1 MTIIGTSHIA
11 RQSLQE
17 VRKAIEEQMPNLIAL
32 ELDKQRYVALQNRK
46 SSDKIPLYAIKR
58 VGFKGFVFAL
68 IASWASKKLGQHVG
82 VMPGSEML
90 QAMKL
95 AQKHKIPVALIDQNI
110 EVTLRNFSQSLSWK
124 ERWNFVVD
132 LFRGIILRKKE
143 ITFDLRKVPEEK
155 IIRKMMDIVKQ
166 RYPNIFRVLVTER
179 NEYMAKRLS
188 VLMQQHPDKK
198 ILAVVGA
205 GHAEDILAL
214 LKQEKHKGG
223 ISYSFS
229 FGALL
234 KSYFFSLAVF

>member
-1 MTIIGTSHIA
+1 MQYKNVTIIGTSHIA

-110 EVTLRNFSQSLSWK
+110 EVTLRNSSQSGHV
-124 ERWNFVVD
+124 RV
-132 LFRGIILRKKE
+132 G
-143 ITFDLRKVPEEK
+143 PMK
-155 IIRKMMDIVKQ
+155 I
-166 RYPNIFRVLVTER
+166 
-179 NEYMAKRLS
+179 S
-188 VLMQQHPDKK
+188 
-198 ILAVVGA
+198 
-205 GHAEDILAL
+205 
-214 LKQEKHKGG
+214 
-223 ISYSFS
+223 
-229 FGALL
+229 L
-234 KSYFFSLAVF
+234 KSEFFSVGIVSPVGRWRPYYG